1 MLKTA
6 LFGRK
11 KTAATPFAEFYKNWF
26 NTLAATLLPQL
37 RCTLTSFAAPPTLLS
52 IQVEAMH
59 HHLHAYYDALD
70 EAAAADVAACLCPDW
85 RNALEKPFL
94 WLADLHPY
102 LFTNLLR
109 SFLDDQESSD
119 DDDVGDHNDISERE
133 EGVQMPWP
141 VAAAWRS
148 PSKVLTMRVDQIECG
163 LRLMVPALAARVRQA
178 QEKLVRDVGAQWE
191 SKEVV
196 KAAMEAEM
204 EEMVG
209 VVVDANRLRRSVLA
223 DVLSVT
229 NVYQAA
235 LFLEAVGI
243 FLVGF
248 RDEKLLE
255 EFEDCERPIN
265 SSDPSATTF

>member
-1 MLKTA
+1 MLKSG

-11 KTAATPFAEFYKNWF
+11 KTAGTPFAEFYNKWF
-26 NTLAATLLPQL
+26 ETLSTTLLPQL
-37 RCTLTSFAAPPTLLS
+37 RCALSSLAAPPALLS
-52 IQVEAMH
+52 IHVEAMH
-59 HHLHAYYDALD
+59 HHLQSYYNSLD
-70 EAAAADVAACLCPDW
+70 EAAAADVALCLSPEW
-85 RNALEKPFL
+85 RNSLEKPFL

-109 SFLDDQESSD
+109 SFLDDQDSSD
-119 DDDVGDHNDISERE
+119 SDQE
-133 EGVQMPWP
+133 EPAAWP

-163 LRLMVPALAARVRQA
+163 LRLMAPALAARGREAQA
-178 QEKLVRDVGAQWE
+178 KLVREVGADWE
-191 SKEVV
+191 GRDVV
-196 KAAMEAEM
+196 KAAVEAEM
-204 EEMVG
+204 EELVG

-235 LFLEAVGI
+235 LFLEAVAT

-248 RDEKLLE
+248 RDKDLLQ
-255 EFEDCERPIN
+255 EFEGCEKPIN
-265 SSDPSATTF
+265 VSSTE

>member
-11 KTAATPFAEFYKNWF
+11 KAAATPFAEFYSNWF
-26 NTLAATLLPQL
+26 QTLSGTLLPQL
-37 RCTLTSFAAPPTLLS
+37 RCALSSTAAPPALLS
-52 IQVEAMH
+52 IHVEAMH
-59 HHLHAYYDALD
+59 HHLQSYYEALD
-70 EAAAADVAACLCPDW
+70 EAAAADVALCLCPEW

-94 WLADLHPY
+94 WFGDLHPY

-109 SFLDDQESSD
+109 SFLDDQDSSDND
-119 DDDVGDHNDISERE
+119 DDDDQE
-133 EGVQMPWP
+133 PP

-163 LRLMVPALAARVRQA
+163 LRLMAPALAARGRQA
-178 QEKLVRDVGAQWE
+178 QGNLIRDVGAEWE
-191 SKEVV
+191 SKEGVR
-196 KAAMEAEM
+196 AALEAEM
-204 EEMVG
+204 EELVG

-235 LFLEAVGI
+235 LFLEAVAA

-248 RDEKLLE
+248 RDEALLHQ
-255 EFEDCERPIN
+255 FEDCERPIN
-265 SSDPSATTF
+265 SFD

>member
-1 MLKTA
+1 MLKSA

-11 KTAATPFAEFYKNWF
+11 KAAAATPFAEFYHNWF
-26 NTLAATLLPQL
+26 TTLSATLLPQI
-37 RCTLTSFAAPPTLLS
+37 RCTLSSPSAPPALLS
-52 IQVEAMH
+52 IHVEAVH
-59 HHLHAYYDALD
+59 HHLQSYYDALD
-70 EAAAADVAACLCPDW
+70 EAAAADVAACLSPDW

-109 SFLDDQESSD
+109 SFLDDQDSDYSSSD
-119 DDDVGDHNDISERE
+119 SDSFSSDSD
-133 EGVQMPWP
+133 P

-163 LRLMVPALAARVRQA
+163 LRLMAPALAARGREA
-178 QEKLVRDVGAQWE
+178 QERLIAEVGGEWGSREGVR
-191 SKEVV
+191 
-196 KAAMEAEM
+196 AALEAEM

-223 DVLSVT
+223 DVLSVA

-235 LFLEAVGI
+235 LFLEAVAG
-243 FLVGF
+243 FMVGF
-248 RDEKLLE
+248 RDEDLLR

-265 SSDPSATTF
+265 S

>member
-11 KTAATPFAEFYKNWF
+11 KTAAVATPFAEFYNTWF
-26 NTLAATLLPQL
+26 NTLATTLLPQL
-37 RCTLTSFAAPPTLLS
+37 RATLSSFSAPPALLS
-52 IQVEAMH
+52 IQVEALH
-59 HHLHAYYDALD
+59 HHLHSYYDALD
-70 EAAAADVAACLCPDW
+70 EAAAADVALCLSPDW

-94 WLADLHPY
+94 WFGDLHPY

-109 SFLDDQESSD
+109 SFLDDQDSD
-119 DDDVGDHNDISERE
+119 DDDEEERGGE
-133 EGVQMPWP
+133 PLDRPWP

-163 LRLMVPALAARVRQA
+163 LRLMAPALAARGRQA
-178 QEKLVRDVGAQWE
+178 QEKLIRDVGAEWE
-191 SKEVV
+191 RKEVV

-204 EEMVG
+204 EELVG
-209 VVVDANRLRRSVLA
+209 VVVDANRLRLSVLA

-229 NVYQAA
+229 TVYQAA
-235 LFLEAVGI
+235 LFLEAVGE

-248 RDEKLLE
+248 RDEELLQ
-255 EFEDCERPIN
+255 EFQDCERPIN
-265 SSDPSATTF
+265 SSDPTF